1 VIVGDK
7 GKPRVE
13 SPSGDYGIWEFQ
25 SQIEAI
31 YLEKDSKRGLKGS
44 TLWFIEEVGEL
55 IRALR
60 RGERD
65 NLEEEFADVFAWMAS
80 LASIEGVDLAK
91 VVREKYGEGCP
102 RCKETPC
109 GCPE

>member
-1 VIVGDK
+1 MGEMSEKTEGVMG
-7 GKPRVE
+7 P
-13 SPSGDYGIWEFQ
+13 DYGIRAFQ
-25 SQIEAI
+25 SQIESI
-31 YLEKDSKRGLKGS
+31 YLGRDSKRGKEGS

-60 RGERD
+60 RGERE
-65 NLEEEFADVFAWMAS
+65 NLEEEFADVFAWMSS
-80 LASIEGVDLAK
+80 LASIEGIDLAG
-91 VVREKYGEGCP
+91 VVLEKYGKGCP

>member
-1 VIVGDK
+1 MGEKTD
-7 GKPRVE
+7 
-13 SPSGDYGIWEFQ
+13 SSSGGAQSDYGIRAFQ
-25 SQIEAI
+25 AQIEAI
-31 YLEKDSKRGLKGS
+31 YFGRDSKRGLQGS

-60 RGERD
+60 RGERE
-65 NLEEEFADVFAWMAS
+65 NLEEEFADVFAWLAS
-80 LASIEGVDLAK
+80 LASILGVDLAG
-91 VVREKYGEGCP
+91 VVLEKYGKGCP